1 MMLPAPLWN
10 WICLLF
16 VPYALPNIWSPT
28 RLYCDYPVMSSCT
41 AVTPANLGRW
51 MKSVASTRWTRCW
64 AVSFAASCQV
74 ESFRRIP
81 ITLLT
86 CLDEGTLNNSDVL
99 LVDPNISKLAS
110 QQLPNWCVSSG
121 SYASSQAPV
130 QLPQSVIWLVIFG
143 YMATCAFCE
152 VLCIW
157 WFLFICL
164 LKIFCFLLPSAWRL
178 HRPARLRWLLL
189 CCAKSTRKLKTYGAE
204 WQRILHP
211 KPFENLKKRK

>member
-1 MMLPAPLWN
+1 MTRVWWFLSSNIFCVCWTSLEKAPPSLALLSRVQWVRAPFPLLGEVARCRFPATEVLVEELKPWNDCTMNSDIRMMLPAPLWN

-16 VPYALPNIWSPT
+16 VPYVLPNIWSPT

-121 SYASSQAPV
+121 SYASSQAPA
-130 QLPQSVIWLVIFG
+130 QLPQSSGW
-143 YMATCAFCE
+143 
-152 VLCIW
+152 
-157 WFLFICL
+157 
-164 LKIFCFLLPSAWRL
+164 
-178 HRPARLRWLLL
+178 
-189 CCAKSTRKLKTYGAE
+189 
-204 WQRILHP
+204 
-211 KPFENLKKRK
+211 